1 MDLEQRS
8 IERIRLASEMSSR
21 IYQKPLVV
29 TDSGGKDSL
38 VCRELVHRAGIPFE
52 LYHNHTTA
60 DAPETVYYVRETF
73 RQMELQGISCSIG
86 MPYYKG
92 QRVTMWSLIPLK
104 QYPPTRMQRYCCEI
118 LKENSCSDRFITTGV
133 RWAESLKRR
142 NNRGIFE
149 NYTTRKGNKIILNN
163 DNDENRRLFESCEIK
178 GKRMC
183 NPIVDW
189 QDRDIWDYIRSEHLR
204 YNPLYDEGFFR
215 VGCIGCPMAG
225 KRRWKEFQ
233 RYPTYER
240 AYRRAFAVLYGQI
253 QAKKIPTKWKS
264 AEDIFYWWMEDN
276 NTEGQ
281 ISLMDL
287 EEWGRYNS

>member
-8 IERIRLASEMSSR
+8 IERIRVASKMALR
-21 IYQKPLVV
+21 IYKKPLVV

-38 VCRELVHRAGIPFE
+38 VCRELVRRAGVPYE
-52 LYHNHTTA
+52 LHHNHTTA
-60 DAPETVYYVRETF
+60 DTPETVYYIRKVFRE
-73 RQMELQGISCSIG
+73 MEAAGVPCNIE

-104 QYPPTRMQRYCCEI
+104 QYPPTRIQRYCCQI

-133 RWAESLKRR
+133 RWAESIKRK

-149 NYTTRKGNKIILNN
+149 NYTTKSTNKIILNN
-163 DNDENRRLFESCEIK
+163 DNDEARRLFETCEIK

-189 QDRDIWDYIRSEHLR
+189 RDMDVWDYIRSEHLV

-225 KRRWKEFQ
+225 KRRWMEFR

-240 AYRRAFAVLYGQI
+240 AYRRAFAVMFERI
-253 QAKKIPTKWKS
+253 QKKDIPTRWKS
-264 AEDIFYWWMEDN
+264 PEDVFTWWMEEYE
-276 NTEGQ
+276 TEGQ

-287 EEWGRYNS
+287 DDWNQYNE